1 MKKYFVIVRNKGTHK
16 VLGIC
21 AAGMIL
27 LSACGTYTSVTPSEA
42 YDAGYTIG
50 RIISGN

>member
-1 MKKYFVIVRNKGTHK
+1 MKKYLVNICIKGFRK
-16 VLGIC
+16 YVGIS
-21 AAGMIL
+21 AASMIL
-27 LSACGTYTSVTPSEA
+27 LCSCGTYTSVTPSEA

>member
-1 MKKYFVIVRNKGTHK
+1 MKKYYVNPSYTNVKKI
-16 VLGIC
+16 LGMY

-27 LSACGTYTSVTPSEA
+27 LSSCGTYTSVTPSEA